1 MTNYTTK
8 TTNCYING
16 WNATTQIEL
25 EPCKDGYD
33 KPAKRVL
40 EFTTTKGISGLST
53 NASVCIINSEGNK
66 SFIMFE
72 DYNKTVMLFP
82 KKRAS
87 EKTMKECHAL
97 ASEKFADH
105 LAAVKIQYNLEV

>member
-8 TTNCYING
+8 TTKCYING
-16 WNATTQIEL
+16 WKSTTQIEL
-25 EPCKDGYD
+25 EPCQDQYGQ
-33 KPAKRVL
+33 PATRVL
-40 EFTTTKGISGLST
+40 EFTTIKGIST

-72 DYNKTVMLFP
+72 DYNKTVMVFP

-105 LAAVKIQYNLEV
+105 LAAVKIQYKIEV

>member
-1 MTNYTTK
+1 MNYTTK
-8 TTNCYING
+8 TEKCYVNG
-16 WNATTQIEL
+16 WNSETLIDL
-25 EPCKDGYD
+25 EPCQDQYGQ
-33 KPAKRVL
+33 PATRIL
-40 EFTTTKGISGLST
+40 QFTTSKGSRGLST

-72 DYNKTVMLFP
+72 DYNKTVMVFP

-105 LAAVKIQYNLEV
+105 LAAVKIQYKIEV